1 MNRWRYSFVGGA
13 VVAGIGVTALL
24 LGLPGVGAEGGP
36 AVVAVHAVD
45 YAYKGVPQTL
55 PTGEVRFSFTNDSQN
70 EAHQMELFR
79 INDGVNESFDQIL
92 AEDEAEQK
100 KEQQQ
105 NQQNGQNGQGA
116 QANQG
121 GQQGAQNPPANQNPP
136 PPKMTFFA
144 DTGADPGSASKM
156 DLIGKLPPGRYGMV
170 CFLPVNGDEAN
181 GPHYKKGMKAE
192 FTVK

>member
-13 VVAGIGVTALL
+13 VVAGAGVAALL
-24 LGLPGVGAEGGP
+24 VGLPRVGAEGGP
-36 AVVAVHAVD
+36 PVVAVHAVD
-45 YAYKGVPQTL
+45 YAYQGVPQTL
-55 PTGEVRFSFTNDSQN
+55 PTGEVRFSFTNDSKT

-92 AEDEAEQK
+92 ADDEAQQK
-100 KEQQQ
+100 KDEQQNQQ
-105 NQQNGQNGQGA
+105 NQQNGQGSQGSQPA
-116 QANQG
+116 
-121 GQQGAQNPPANQNPP
+121 AQNPPANQSPPP

-144 DTGADPGSASKM
+144 DTGADPGGAARM

-170 CFLPVNGDEAN
+170 CFLPVNGDDAN
-181 GPHYKKGMKAE
+181 GPMYKKGMKAE